1 MRGAGSFIGKLS
13 GARLAYQTQALQPHL
28 LGQMQCLRG
37 GNALLRIAVLYNRL
51 EHMRRN
57 NAASASILAVGHWV
71 IAFHTASLVER

>member
-1 MRGAGSFIGKLS
+1 
-13 GARLAYQTQALQPHL
+13 
-28 LGQMQCLRG
+28 MQCLRG